1 MRSILII
8 DDNLL
13 ILRYL
18 TMALSPHLAV
28 SSADGPM
35 EALKQL
41 SRELP
46 DVILMDV
53 QMPQLSGK
61 DVSRLLRSNIGTTEI
76 PLILMSGDSGKLKDY
91 ESFGA
96 QAALEKPIEVQRLLS
111 LVEELMRPLPQVNQR
126 VTIGEGEHR
135 VECKVVDRSPREC
148 CLEGKGLSRWGTESR
163 VRLHYD
169 SCNRG
174 FELEATVQQSLGN
187 ALVVSFSQAA
197 RALDRRRFLRLEVD
211 LSVRYRTPGD
221 HFRLARL
228 VNLSGGG
235 MRLRGVNP
243 GLAVGNSL
251 ELQLILE
258 QGKTLPLA
266 GLVQW
271 VEPVGEQLEAGI
283 QFGHLDSPIQEQ
295 LALLIFRG
303 AAHSVSAE

>member
-8 DDNLL
+8 DDNQL

-18 TMALSPHLAV
+18 TMALSPHLTV

-35 EALKQL
+35 EALKQI

-53 QMPQLSGK
+53 QMPHLSGK
-61 DVSRLLRSNIGTTEI
+61 DVSRLLRSNLGTTEI
-76 PLILMSGDSGKLKDY
+76 PLILMSGDSSKLADY

-96 QAALEKPIEVQRLLS
+96 QAALEKPIEVQRLLQ
-111 LVEELMRPLPQVNQR
+111 LVEQLLQPLPQVNQR
-126 VTIGEGEHR
+126 VTIGEDR
-135 VECKVVDRSPREC
+135 IECKVVDRSEREC
-148 CLEGKGLSRWGTESR
+148 CLEGKGLSQWGPDSR
-163 VRLHYD
+163 IRLRYD

-174 FELEATVQQSLGN
+174 FELEAVVQQALGN
-187 ALVVSFSQAA
+187 ALVVSFTQAA
-197 RALDRRRFLRLEVD
+197 RALERRRFLRLELD

-221 HFRLARL
+221 HFRLAHM

-235 MRLRGVNP
+235 MKLRNVNP

-251 ELQLILE
+251 ELQLILD
-258 QGKTLPLA
+258 QGKTLPLT

-271 VEPVGEQLEAGI
+271 VSSREDQHEAGI
-283 QFGHLDSPIQEQ
+283 QFGTLDPQVQEQ